1 MVLVER
7 LGRRTLSIISEFF
20 AALSISVLGGYLY
33 ILKNNPS
40 WAESL
45 SWLPVLSLIVYI
57 AVVDFGLS
65 PLAWVVSNEV
75 LPDKLKG
82 PGSSLAAFFNW
93 LASFVITKT
102 FVDLNRTITD
112 AGAFWFYG
120 SCCILGIFF
129 DIFIIPETKGKTSQ
143 EIEALFR

>member
-7 LGRRTLSIISEFF
+7 LGRRTLSIMSEFL
-20 AALSISVLGGYLY
+20 AALSLFVLGGYLY
-33 ILKNNPS
+33 ILKDNS
-40 WAESL
+40 ELGHFL
-45 SWLPVLSLIVYI
+45 SWLPVLCLVFYI
-57 AVVDFGLS
+57 AVVDMGLS

-102 FVDLNRTITD
+102 FVDLQRTITD

-120 SCCILGIFF
+120 SCCILGILF